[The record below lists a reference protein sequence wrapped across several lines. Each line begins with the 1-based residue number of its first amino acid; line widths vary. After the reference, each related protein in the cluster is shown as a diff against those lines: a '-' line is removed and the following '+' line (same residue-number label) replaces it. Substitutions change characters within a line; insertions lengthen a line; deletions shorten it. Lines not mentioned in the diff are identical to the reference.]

1 MNESK
6 QSHNLNIHM
15 YSLDEILGLFEL
27 NYQISL
33 EDLKRAK
40 KKVLMLHPD
49 KSKLSADYFL
59 FYKKAFEIIV
69 KFYDNQNKQNQ
80 VVQNSEY
87 TPLNSNVLNK
97 STIKKVSET
106 IHEMAPEKFQ
116 DKFNQLFE
124 DNMAK
129 KPNSSKNEWFSNNE
143 PTYQMDQNVNASNM
157 SQALEN
163 IKQKNHA
170 MVNYRGVENLYSSG
184 NGTNVY
190 DDDDDIYND
199 SYVTSDPFSKLK
211 YDDLRKVHK
220 DQTVFSVS
228 ERDFEKVQQYSSV
241 DHFVRERG
249 KIPLD
254 PMEKQKAEQILAS
267 RERQMQEQMMKRQYQ
282 SNLKTMQ
289 YEEKN
294 KAVLSAFMMLENGK
308 R

>member
-1 MNESK
+1 MNNTA
-6 QSHNLNIHM
+6 HNLNIHM
-15 YSLDEILGLFEL
+15 YSLDEVLGLFEL

-49 KSKLSADYFL
+49 KSKLSAEYFL
-59 FYKKAFEIIV
+59 FYKKAFEIVV
-69 KFYDNQNKQNQ
+69 KFYDNQNRQNQ
-80 VVQNSEY
+80 VVQNTEY
-87 TPLNSNVLNK
+87 TPLNTNGFNK
-97 STIKKVSET
+97 SSVKKVTET
-106 IHEMAPEKFQ
+106 IQELPPEKFQ

-124 DNMAK
+124 NNMAK
-129 KPNSSKNEWFSNNE
+129 KPDPTKNEWFQSDE
-143 PTYQMDQNVNASNM
+143 PSYEIERNVNASNM
-157 SQALEN
+157 ADALER
-163 IKQKNHA
+163 IKQKNQAITH
-170 MVNYRGVENLYSSG
+170 YRGVENLYSSG

-190 DDDDDIYND
+190 DDDDMSD

-211 YDDLRKVHK
+211 FDDLRKVHK

-241 DHFVRERG
+241 DHFVRERS
-249 KIPLD
+249 KMPLD
-254 PMEKQKAEQILAS
+254 PMEKQKAEQMLAS
-267 RERQMQEQMMKRQYQ
+267 KERQMQEQMMKRQYR
-282 SNLKTMQ
+282 SNLQTMQ